1 MDMFMKIVNK
11 AVPLT
16 WKNFFKHFKFKSEL
30 KKFKKT
36 LDEGS
41 PSFGVLWS
49 FADFVK
55 YAEIIFFFN
64 NTKKNYLYS
73 SDGYEPGHNGFRIS
87 SEEYVITVKLYTDSQ
102 TVAMEIE
109 YPKTTH
115 RPISYKFKGGNWV
128 DEPDNYDI
136 LLIDRVINIIN
147 KTMIGLVDFC
157 VDKRIKDQIK
167 V

>member
-16 WKNFFKHFKFKSEL
+16 FKTFFNHIKFKSEL

-36 LDEGS
+36 LNEGS

-64 NTKKNYLYS
+64 NIKKNYLYS

-87 SEEYVITVKLYTDSQ
+87 SEDYIVTVKLYTESQ
-102 TVAMEIE
+102 VVAIEIE

-115 RPISYKFKGGNWV
+115 RPISYKFKNGDWV

-147 KTMIGLVDFC
+147 KTMIDLVDYC
-157 VDKRIKDQIK
+157 VSKRLLDQIK

>member
-11 AVPLT
+11 AVPMTLKT
-16 WKNFFKHFKFKSEL
+16 FFKHLKFRSEL

-36 LDEGS
+36 LNEGS

-49 FADFVK
+49 FADFIK
-55 YAEIIFFFN
+55 YAEVIFFFN
-64 NTKKNYLYS
+64 NVKKNYLYS
-73 SDGYEPGHNGFRIS
+73 SDGYEPGNNGFRIS
-87 SEEYVITVKLYTDSQ
+87 SEEYIITVKLYTESQ
-102 TVAMEIE
+102 VVAIEIE
-109 YPKTTH
+109 YPQTTR
-115 RPISYKFKGGNWV
+115 RPINYKFKNGDWV

-147 KTMIGLVDFC
+147 KTMIGLIDYC
-157 VDKRIKDQIK
+157 IERRLLDQIK